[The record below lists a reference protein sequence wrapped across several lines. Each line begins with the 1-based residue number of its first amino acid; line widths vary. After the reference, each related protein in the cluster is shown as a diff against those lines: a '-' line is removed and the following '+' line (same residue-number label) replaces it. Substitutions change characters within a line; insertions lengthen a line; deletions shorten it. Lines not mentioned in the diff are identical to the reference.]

1 MNFDR
6 FLMGFTLAS
15 HILIVTMSIGLS
27 IIVSLAE
34 YIGIRRKD
42 PYYEAL
48 ARRLTIAL
56 VVFFA
61 IGTASGTVLAVELLR
76 QNKQIIDIKSP
87 KNMK

>member
-1 MNFDR
+1 MTFIVNFDR

-56 VVFFA
+56 VVFFCH
-61 IGTASGTVLAVELLR
+61 R
-76 QNKQIIDIKSP
+76 HCQWNCP
-87 KNMK
+87 CR